1 MTLPGGMDDMPRPKS
16 GHPTELE
23 LQILKVLW
31 ERHPLTVRDV
41 RDALAAA
48 GRPLAHTSVITTL
61 NVMVRKEYL
70 SRSMQGKACLFQPR
84 VSREAATRRMLA
96 DLVER
101 VFDGSARAVML
112 NLFDDADLDANDL
125 KELRR
130 LINQKAKEQQK

>member
-1 MTLPGGMDDMPRPKS
+1 MPRPRS

-31 ERHPLTVRDV
+31 HRNPLTVREV
-41 RDALAAA
+41 RETLAEG
-48 GRPLAHTSVITTL
+48 GRELAHTSVITTL
-61 NVMVRKEYL
+61 NVMVRKKYL
-70 SRSMQGKACLFQPR
+70 SRSMQGKACLFEPC
-84 VSREAATRRMLA
+84 VSREVATRGMLD

-112 NLFDDADLDANDL
+112 NLFDGADLDADDL